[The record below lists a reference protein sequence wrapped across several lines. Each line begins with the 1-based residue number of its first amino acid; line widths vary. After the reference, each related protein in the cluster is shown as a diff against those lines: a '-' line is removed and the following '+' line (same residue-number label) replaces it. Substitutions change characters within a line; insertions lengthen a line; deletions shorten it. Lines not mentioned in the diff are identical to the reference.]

1 MSMSDPIADLLTRIR
16 NANRAKLERVEVPNS
31 KTKQAMVSILKEEGF
46 VKNFRVLE
54 NRKRGVLRI
63 YLKYGPGKEDLM
75 STLERVSK
83 PSLRVY
89 VGKRNIPLVMG
100 GLGIAILSTPKGI
113 MTGRNARRLGVG
125 GELLCKVW

>member
-125 GELLCKVW
+125 GELICKVW